1 MQEIGF
7 NSSDM
12 SSELFKKVCAEANFD
27 SDLELTAI
35 DCGANIGEFS
45 DLILGNVTN
54 VRLYLIEPQEYLCQ
68 ILKKKYI
75 DMRNINILQTGISLE
90 NGRANL
96 NLTENGDRKA
106 TLGNHR
112 ENTRSDEIQV
122 MTLNSIC
129 ETQNIEKIDILKLDL
144 EGLDSI
150 ILRDFF
156 TSKGFTKPKVVILE
170 VSYLSHFRGVTAK
183 STFSMLKEQGYRSI
197 YRVSP
202 RLGLIKL
209 EAKYLSEYEG
219 HTTNWVAIY

>member
-1 MQEIGF
+1 MRELGF
-7 NSSDM
+7 NSSDI
-12 SSELFKKVCAEANFD
+12 SIELFKKICAEANFE
-27 SDLELTAI
+27 SDKELTAI

-45 DLILGNVTN
+45 DLILGSVTN
-54 VRLYLIEPQEYLCQ
+54 VKIYLIEPQEYLCQ
-68 ILKKKYI
+68 ILKRKYI
-75 DMRNINILQTGISLE
+75 DMRNIKILQTGISLE

-112 ENTRSDEIQV
+112 KNTRSEEIQV
-122 MTLNSIC
+122 MTLKSIC
-129 ETQNIEKIDILKLDL
+129 KTQKIKKIDILKLDL

-150 ILRDFF
+150 ILEDFF
-156 TSKGFTKPKVVILE
+156 IANRFAKPKVVVIE
-170 VSYLSHFRGVTAK
+170 VSYLSHFRGITAK

-202 RLGLIKL
+202 RLGLIKV